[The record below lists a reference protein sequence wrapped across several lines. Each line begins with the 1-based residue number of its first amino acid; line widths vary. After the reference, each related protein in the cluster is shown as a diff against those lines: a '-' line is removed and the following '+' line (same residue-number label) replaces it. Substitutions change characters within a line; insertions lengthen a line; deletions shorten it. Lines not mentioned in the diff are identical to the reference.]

1 MLPQLVSP
9 LIQLP
14 LMNPQF
20 LCQLLRADRLHSLHC
35 SSLVFPTPPSISLP
49 LLHSLLRGE
58 FPCCLILGGQ
68 SNYYADSGSFYPD
81 SVTDAVSRRQSTARA
96 VWVGCL
102 VSAWPRKHCRDFS
115 TTPSVAFAPSVSA
128 QNDRFV
134 IHESD
139 VL

>member
-68 SNYYADSGSFYPD
+68 STEDAFWGSLHSSSVPRSAGSVGVGRDD
-81 SVTDAVSRRQSTARA
+81 SVSR
-96 VWVGCL
+96 
-102 VSAWPRKHCRDFS
+102 
-115 TTPSVAFAPSVSA
+115 
-128 QNDRFV
+128 
-134 IHESD
+134 
-139 VL
+139 

>member
-68 SNYYADSGSFYPD
+68 SSGEHILGISPLLLSRFASSS
-81 SVTDAVSRRQSTARA
+81 SVEMTRSRFR
-96 VWVGCL
+96 G
-102 VSAWPRKHCRDFS
+102 
-115 TTPSVAFAPSVSA
+115 
-128 QNDRFV
+128 
-134 IHESD
+134 
-139 VL
+139 

>member
-68 SNYYADSGSFYPD
+68 SSRGHTVGISRLRPQSPASRDPSASARNDKCARPASCQLTRNQLEP
-81 SVTDAVSRRQSTARA
+81 SRRANCQLLFANCFFQNRM
-96 VWVGCL
+96 
-102 VSAWPRKHCRDFS
+102 
-115 TTPSVAFAPSVSA
+115 PSPMLASG
-128 QNDRFV
+128 
-134 IHESD
+134 
-139 VL
+139 

>member
-68 SNYYADSGSFYPD
+68 STQKQFFGIPSAATSGQASSTPRPRFLQRNEF
-81 SVTDAVSRRQSTARA
+81 RRR
-96 VWVGCL
+96 L
-102 VSAWPRKHCRDFS
+102 
-115 TTPSVAFAPSVSA
+115 A
-128 QNDRFV
+128 QG
-134 IHESD
+134 
-139 VL
+139 

>member
-68 SNYYADSGSFYPD
+68 SSRGQILGILRLAFSRCSPSDSLRIGQGKAMASM
-81 SVTDAVSRRQSTARA
+81 
-96 VWVGCL
+96 GCGL
-102 VSAWPRKHCRDFS
+102 G
-115 TTPSVAFAPSVSA
+115 
-128 QNDRFV
+128 
-134 IHESD
+134 
-139 VL
+139 